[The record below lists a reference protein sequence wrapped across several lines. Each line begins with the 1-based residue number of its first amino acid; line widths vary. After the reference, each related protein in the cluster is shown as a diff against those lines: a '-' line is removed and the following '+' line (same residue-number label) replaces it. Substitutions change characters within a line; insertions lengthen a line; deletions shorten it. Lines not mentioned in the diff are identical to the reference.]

1 MNTLHVRL
9 EIMIIIRNH
18 LATQRE
24 EEQLVNKE
32 EEEEGEGGRVE
43 VRGTMIVSMVDHNL
57 QMIQDKRRG
66 EGKDL
71 ILIHRLLGTG
81 LVSSVT

>member
-9 EIMIIIRNH
+9 EIMIIIRNC

-32 EEEEGEGGRVE
+32 EEEGEGGRVE
-43 VRGTMIVSMVDHNL
+43 VRGTVIVSMVDHNL
-57 QMIQDKRRG
+57 QMIRDKRRG

-71 ILIHRLLGTG
+71 ILIHCLLGTG

>member
-32 EEEEGEGGRVE
+32 EEGEGGRVE
-43 VRGTMIVSMVDHNL
+43 VRGTVIVSMVDHNL

-81 LVSSVT
+81 PVSSVT

>member
-9 EIMIIIRNH
+9 EIMIIIRNC

-32 EEEEGEGGRVE
+32 EGEGGRVE
-43 VRGTMIVSMVDHNL
+43 VRGTVIVSMVDHNL
-57 QMIQDKRRG
+57 QMIRDKRRG
-66 EGKDL
+66 EGKEL
-71 ILIHRLLGTG
+71 ILIHCLLGTG
-81 LVSSVT
+81 PVSSVT